1 MGNFDKSIAKINRAI
16 SYLENDAKT
25 IMGVEAVNHFKK
37 SFQDQGFTDTTL
49 VKWQEVKRRTPGSTW
64 QGFQYGSSI
73 SKAGSKKRKP
83 NSQTNFSPAA
93 ESRPILSGS
102 TGQLKDG
109 INYQKTATGVRVY
122 ASTVYSQL
130 QNEGGPMKVFGRGGK
145 TMPKRQFMGP
155 SKVLRDRIKSIIT
168 KDLHNILK

>member
-1 MGNFDKSIAKINRAI
+1 MGNFDKSMTKINRAI
-16 SYLENDAKT
+16 SYLENEAKT

-49 VKWQEVKRRTPGSTW
+49 VKWEEVERRKPTSTW
-64 QGFQYGSSI
+64 KGFQYGSTV
-73 SKAGSKKRKP
+73 SKPGSKKRKP

-93 ESRPILSGS
+93 ESRPILSGL
-102 TGQLKDG
+102 TGQEKDG
-109 INYQKTATGVRVY
+109 INYQRTATGVRVL
-122 ASTVYSQL
+122 ASTIYSKL
-130 QNEGGPMKVFGRGGK
+130 HNEGGPMKVFGRSGK

-155 SKVLRDRIKSIIT
+155 SKVLRDRIRGIII